1 MTVTS
6 GEDGLFQFEQVPV
19 GDWIVREIRQPEG
32 YVLCEELFP
41 VTITEDAQVIEIE
54 IINEWVRGNLTLTKY
69 DADYPENKLTGAVF
83 EVYRDTNNDETW
95 DDGDEL
101 IGTMEETSEGIYWMQ
116 DLKYGGY
123 FVREKTAPEGFV
135 LDENAYY
142 TFIDTDGATYEIENE
157 AGKGFLNQAQRGSL
171 KIVKTTDD
179 GKVEGFAFRVT
190 GAGGYEENFTTDAN
204 GEIFIENLR
213 IGEYVITEMEN
224 EASKGYKIADPVT
237 VTLVADETL
246 TVNVHND
253 KIIVDVPKTGDDT
266 NLALWIGLMALGVTG
281 VGVTG
286 LVYLKGKKSKKA
298 KNNVQ

>member
-19 GDWIVREIRQPEG
+19 GDWIVREIKQPEG

-54 IINEWVRGNLTLTKY
+54 ITNEWVRGNLTLTKY

-157 AGKGFLNQAQRGSL
+157 AGKGF
-171 KIVKTTDD
+171 
-179 GKVEGFAFRVT
+179 
-190 GAGGYEENFTTDAN
+190 
-204 GEIFIENLR
+204 
-213 IGEYVITEMEN
+213 
-224 EASKGYKIADPVT
+224 
-237 VTLVADETL
+237 
-246 TVNVHND
+246 
-253 KIIVDVPKTGDDT
+253 
-266 NLALWIGLMALGVTG
+266 
-281 VGVTG
+281 
-286 LVYLKGKKSKKA
+286 
-298 KNNVQ
+298 